1 MGTAGPA
8 RPSPRRD
15 AGWWP
20 KRRAGPTGN
29 TFPRMTFTL
38 TWPHRSCLSI
48 AGLPVRRGRM
58 SGMSAAVPVHRGQ
71 RQEGSTGADPS
82 QGYRSSTAT
91 PCDTIRVRKYTP
103 RGCTKLWQTVTRS
116 MSSPVKRTPLCPST
130 RCSTNQTPQTRGSQ
144 YTWSTWLAPAT
155 VTATGTWDFRNYLQA
170 GFT

>member
-1 MGTAGPA
+1 MRRSGGAGY
-8 RPSPRRD
+8 RRH
-15 AGWWP
+15 
-20 KRRAGPTGN
+20 RAGGKADG
-29 TFPRMTFTL
+29 
-38 TWPHRSCLSI
+38 WHRSHLPL